1 MMDEHVDDLIALY
14 ALGAL
19 EADEQVA
26 VDQHLDECGRCRRL
40 LTESKE
46 LVLLLAWTP
55 DQHDPPPVLR
65 DRLMRRVQ
73 QLQRLGADDRQP
85 WWHRLIPDLRRRTP
99 QLAFGLA
106 GVMAVLLLFFGSRA
120 VSLQQEVAVL
130 RAQLSTQQL
139 VVDVLRSPD
148 TRVVALS
155 NQTGGPEG
163 AAQLLLDP
171 ARERALLV
179 TSALPRLPQD
189 QTYQLWLIGNNT
201 PESMGTFEVNQ
212 QGVASI
218 VVQANRPLN
227 QFQAVGVS
235 IEPEGGSPQPTN
247 VILLEQL

>member
-1 MMDEHVDDLIALY
+1 MIDEHVDDLIDLY

-19 EADEQVA
+19 ESDEQTA
-26 VDQHLDECGRCRRL
+26 VDQHLDECGRCGRL
-40 LTESKE
+40 LAETKE

-55 DQHDPPPVLR
+55 DQHDPPPVLH
-65 DRLMRRVQ
+65 DRLIRRVQ
-73 QLQRLGADDRQP
+73 QLQRLDGDDRQP

-106 GVMAVLLLFFGSRA
+106 GVMAALLLFFGSRT
-120 VSLQQEVAVL
+120 VSLQQEVASL

-179 TSALPRLPQD
+179 TSALPRLPED

-235 IEPEGGSPQPTN
+235 IEPTGGSPQPTN